1 MEYKIFFS
9 WQSDLPN
16 KNNRSAIKFCIN
28 EAIKKLNTK
37 IKGSV
42 FLYDES
48 TLDKYGTPDIGNT
61 IIDKINK
68 ADVFLCDISIINK
81 NSKFRKTPNPN
92 VLYEL
97 GYASSQLGWDKI
109 LCLFNMDSGRIED
122 LPFDINHKRIIAYS
136 PLETNYKNLLGSLLY
151 NAIENMLKNGFLY
164 SPLKDNLKCKIDYC
178 ILEIVKQICCITYGT
193 ITMSS
198 ALGKVSEFLSLNEK
212 ELKECLSDRHNI
224 LGYFTKNDLQYV
236 RTKLDNIFSTITM
249 SDLYSRKWAL
259 IVLEL
264 IDWLRNYQWIISE
277 RNKKKCFTEIN
288 QSISEYDVVFNNE
301 CRSLL
306 LKKIGNNAGQVLYS
320 GSMPKYTTDI
330 LIAFQSIISENIDDL
345 IKCFVRASEIAN
357 NWLDVTGEEFILD
370 PDYYTIS

>member
-28 EAIKKLNTK
+28 EVIKKLNTK

-136 PLETNYKNLLGSLLY
+136 PLEANYKNLLGSLLY

-164 SPLKDNLKCKIDYC
+164 CPLKDNLKGKIDYC

-193 ITMSS
+193 ITMNS

-249 SDLYSRKWAL
+249 SDLYSTKWAL

-306 LKKIGNNAGQVLYS
+306 LEKIGNNAGQVLYS

-357 NWLDVTGEEFILD
+357 NWLDVTGGEFILD